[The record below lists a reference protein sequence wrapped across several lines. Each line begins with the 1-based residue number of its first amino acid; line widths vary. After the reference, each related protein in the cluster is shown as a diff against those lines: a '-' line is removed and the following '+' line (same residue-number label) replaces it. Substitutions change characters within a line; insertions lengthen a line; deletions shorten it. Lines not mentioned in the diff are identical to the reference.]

1 MIQIHI
7 IGNGRGMIDQKYHMH
22 FMERYFVSTHEQVSA
37 KTIKQ
42 YMEEQKTI

>member
-1 MIQIHI
+1 MPK
-7 IGNGRGMIDQKYHMH
+7 GMIDQKHH
-22 FMERYFVSTHEQVSA
+22 ILWSYFVSTHEQVSA